1 LSLISYI
8 LPALRNRRLLLIS
21 SDYFRIGDEERKL
34 LSDTL
39 FGTAIG
45 ACIGACVGAL
55 AAFVTTKMTAKN
67 QAQIAALNADKDI
80 RLQQDRLIDVRIQA
94 EVALERQELKRLH
107 LILSRVT
114 LENSQTMSHIQSDGG
129 MELPAFRDRYLEN
142 CRRLHHAQAIADIY
156 YPKMGSSVRDIYGQS
171 SMFWGHQEG
180 VLRTDPKT
188 NQQVW
193 HLNMSE
199 VVKAGDAI
207 AKHSRNLQYKISER
221 GEKLKQLLRRPI

>member
-1 LSLISYI
+1 M
-8 LPALRNRRLLLIS
+8 
-21 SDYFRIGDEERKL
+21 

-39 FGTAIG
+39 LGTAVG

-55 AAFVTTKMTAKN
+55 AAFITTKMTAKN
-67 QAQIAALNADKDI
+67 QAQIAALNAEKDI

-94 EVALERQELKRLH
+94 EVSLERLELKRLH
-107 LILSRVT
+107 LILSRLT

-129 MELPAFRDRYLEN
+129 MELSIFRDKYLEN

-156 YPKMGSSVRDIYGQS
+156 YPEMSELIRDIYGQS

-180 VLRTDPKT
+180 VLRTDPRTDKKA
-188 NQQVW
+188 W

-199 VVKAGDAI
+199 VLKAGDAI
-207 AKHSRNLQYKISER
+207 TKHSRILQYKISER
-221 GEKLKQLLRRPI
+221 GETLNQLLRRPI